1 MNQRRSR
8 EYKSGA
14 GRVLPVFQVRL
25 PNDTVD
31 LIKDAVEEMQEYL
44 VKELKGQLLEGQ
56 TVRIVGEMKRDE
68 YGSIYFTP
76 FVTDDLGRFHN
87 EDVIFFHTRQKSAY
101 TGNLSFNESKA
112 SEAESDQ

>member
-1 MNQRRSR
+1 MNKRRSR

-31 LIKDAVEEMQEYL
+31 LIQDAVEEMQEYL

-56 TVRIVGEMKRDE
+56 TVRITGEMKRDE

-76 FVTDDLGRFHN
+76 HVTDDLGRFHN
-87 EDVIFFHTRQKSAY
+87 EDVIYFFTGQKSIY
-101 TGNLSFNESKA
+101 TGNLSFNESKLNK
-112 SEAESDQ
+112 AESE